1 MIGKCSGVLLS
12 DSATVSAQIPTND
25 REKSCFTSVACKDM
39 TGEGWA
45 RGQNYLMGKDVLC
58 VLLVTSF
65 QFRKYS
71 SGANLL
77 HFEHCSCICLV
88 LQYQWAVCI
97 YGEGAVDEA
106 LPLAPFCFLPAGGC
120 LLPPDLTHSRRFPTS
135 HSPVSAGSGF
145 SGWSSSSTEKS
156 QLIIKQLFGWCWSHP
171 ICSHVP
177 TEYCGQKRDD
187 LPTPCLCR
195 SCWLQHMDDVLPIT
209 SVFSSNVFTCQCRK
223 WQQRVHKE
231 GVRSACLPLLPVRYI
246 SYISVVPS
254 VLPQNYTL
262 QRNLLREKKILL
274 FLVVFICFGMINI
287 SSNAC
292 LLAFALFQHFQYSAC
307 SDLNRCI

>member
-1 MIGKCSGVLLS
+1 MIGKWSGVLLS
-12 DSATVSAQIPTND
+12 DSAIVSAQIPTND

-45 RGQNYLMGKDVLC
+45 WGQNYLMGKDVLC
-58 VLLVTSF
+58 VLLITSF
-65 QFRKYS
+65 QFRKYN
-71 SGANLL
+71 SGTNLL
-77 HFEHCSCICLV
+77 HFEHCSCIRLM
-88 LQYQWAVCI
+88 LQYAVGCLHLWRRSRKWSTSPCSFL
-97 YGEGAVDEA
+97 
-106 LPLAPFCFLPAGGC
+106 LPSCWR
-120 LLPPDLTHSRRFPTS
+120 LLPPDLTHSRQFPTS
-135 HSPVSAGSGF
+135 HSPISAGKDF

-177 TEYCGQKRDD
+177 TEYRGQKRDD

-195 SCWLQHMDDVLPIT
+195 SCWLQHMDDVLPVT

-231 GVRSACLPLLPVRYI
+231 GLRSACFPLLPISYL

-254 VLPQNYTL
+254 FLSQNYTL
-262 QRNLLREKKILL
+262 QRNLLREKNPFF
-274 FLVVFICFGMINI
+274 FLVVFSCFGMINI

-292 LLAFALFQHFQYSAC
+292 LLAFALFQHFQYSVC